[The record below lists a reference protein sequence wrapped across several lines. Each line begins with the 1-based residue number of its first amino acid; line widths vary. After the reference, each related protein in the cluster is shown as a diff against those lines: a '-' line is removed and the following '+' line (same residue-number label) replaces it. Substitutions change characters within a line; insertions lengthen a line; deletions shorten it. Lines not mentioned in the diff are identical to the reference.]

1 MLGPIRLK
9 SWIPMVRTDSWSSR
23 MLALISL
30 ELTWTPSI
38 FTCQTGLK
46 SMSYLR
52 YKADQ
57 FSSISLWIFQDP
69 PQSLCL
75 TRVNFVQQFEVTC
88 TTVLMHILK
97 VFIFLFFLVESSG
110 WTKMGLERH
119 PLDPHHS
126 ENLMEYLSTTK
137 GDDSSVHTSKWLSI
151 PVISHRQ

>member
-1 MLGPIRLK
+1 
-9 SWIPMVRTDSWSSR
+9 MVRTDSWSSR

-46 SMSYLR
+46 SMSDLR

-88 TTVLMHILK
+88 TSFDAYFKSFYFL
-97 VFIFLFFLVESSG
+97 IFFSG
-110 WTKMGLERH
+110 VIRLNKDGSGETPVGPPSFGKLNGISLYHQGGWFKCSYIKMTLNPGH
-119 PLDPHHS
+119 F
-126 ENLMEYLSTTK
+126 T
-137 GDDSSVHTSKWLSI
+137 
-151 PVISHRQ
+151 

>member
-1 MLGPIRLK
+1 
-9 SWIPMVRTDSWSSR
+9 MVRTDSWSFR

-46 SMSYLR
+46 SMSDLR

-57 FSSISLWIFQDP
+57 FSSISLWNFQDP

-75 TRVNFVQQFEVTC
+75 TRMNFVQQFEVTC

-97 VFIFLFFLVESSG
+97 VFIFLFFFSG
-110 WTKMGLERH
+110 VIRLNKDGSGETPVGPPSFGKLNGISLYHQGGWFKCSYIKMTFNPGH
-119 PLDPHHS
+119 F
-126 ENLMEYLSTTK
+126 T
-137 GDDSSVHTSKWLSI
+137 
-151 PVISHRQ
+151 

>member
-1 MLGPIRLK
+1 
-9 SWIPMVRTDSWSSR
+9 MVRTDSWSSR

-46 SMSYLR
+46 SMSDFR

-57 FSSISLWIFQDP
+57 FQLNFAMNFSGSTTISLPNESEFCSAIWGHMYHSFDAYCKSFYCLIFF
-69 PQSLCL
+69 S
-75 TRVNFVQQFEVTC
+75 
-88 TTVLMHILK
+88 
-97 VFIFLFFLVESSG
+97 VESSG
-110 WTKMGLERH
+110 WTKTGLER
-119 PLDPHHS
+119 PPSDPHHS
-126 ENLMEYLSTTK
+126 GNLMEYLSTTK